1 MTGSPL
7 LPLVGGLVLALWLG
21 LAAWALASGLGMRRR
36 ARHADRQA
44 ERLGQLLDSAPA
56 LPMMIRP
63 DGRLEAPERLADW
76 LGLKRIP
83 NFLADLAGGD
93 AGLSEQDAAELARD
107 VAAAQKSG
115 KPFTRA
121 ARPQGS
127 ARTLLIR
134 GAAAT
139 SALSAPGGAI
149 LWFFDATDSQAEIGR
164 LGSEAARLARAFEAL
179 SGLIEAS
186 PFPMWHRGPDLR
198 LTLVNSAYVRAVE
211 GSDAGDVIDR
221 GLELVETSGGRTPL
235 AMAAAARDG
244 RETVSRTVPA
254 TISGARRMMRVV
266 DVPLGDA
273 GVAGYAIDIE
283 ETEEV
288 RTAFKRFSEAQRDML
303 DLLSAGVAQF
313 GPDRAL
319 TFSNQPFQRLFAMK
333 PEWLADRPEFD
344 RVLDR
349 MRETGRIPES
359 RDFPSWKA
367 ERRGWFVAAEG
378 VAEESW
384 LLPGGTHLRVVA
396 QPLPDGGLLL
406 IFEDRTEQVQLA
418 SARDTLLRVR
428 TATFD
433 NLFEG
438 ICVFAADGRLTVWNN
453 RFRQI
458 WDFEEEFLATHP
470 RIDKIAESAAGQLS
484 NPSRAVLIRELVRI
498 ATVERQQRS
507 GRVAL
512 KNGKHYEFAAVP
524 LPDGNALFTMLD
536 ISDSRKIEQALRDR
550 NEALEQSDRVKTGF
564 VENMS
569 YELRTPL
576 TSIGG
581 FAEMLKEGYAGPLEE
596 RAADYVGAILE
607 AVARLGSLIDG
618 VLDLTQIEA
627 EGLPLEKAPVDLVAL
642 AGEAAAETREAMAAK
657 PIDFAVELDPSLG
670 SVQGDARRLR
680 QAIEHLLRHAT
691 AATPPGGRILL
702 HGSGDDNAARIVV
715 SDNGAGMSA
724 AEQARAFDR
733 FNNAEMARGGAPI
746 LGLALPLAKQ
756 FVEAHGGIVTLYSE
770 SGEGTM
776 VSIALPRR

>member
-7 LPLVGGLVLALWLG
+7 MPLVAGLVMAAWLG
-21 LAAWALASGLGMRRR
+21 GAAWALVTGLRMRRG
-36 ARHADRQA
+36 ARILGTQA
-44 ERLGQLLDSAPA
+44 EKLQQLLDSAPA
-56 LPMMIRP
+56 LPMMVRP
-63 DGRLEAPERLADW
+63 DGRIEAPERLADW
-76 LGLKRIP
+76 LGLARMP
-83 NFLADLAGGD
+83 NFLADLTGAD
-93 AGLSEQDAAELARD
+93 KGLTEDDAAGLARD
-107 VAAAQKSG
+107 VAVAQKSG
-115 KPFTRA
+115 KAFTRA
-121 ARPQGS
+121 ARAQGS
-127 ARTLLIR
+127 SRTLLIR

-139 SALSAPGGAI
+139 SALSEPGGVI
-149 LWFFDATDSQAEIGR
+149 LWFFDATESQAEIGR
-164 LGSEAARLARAFEAL
+164 LGQEAARLARAFDAL

-198 LTLVNSAYVRAVE
+198 LTLVNSAYVKAVE
-211 GSDAGDVIDR
+211 GHDAADVIAR
-221 GLELVETSGGRTPL
+221 GLELVETSGGRSPL
-235 AMAAAARDG
+235 ALAASARDG
-244 RETVSRTVPA
+244 KAVVTRTVPA
-254 TISGARRMMRVV
+254 TISGERRMMRVV

-283 ETEEV
+283 ETEQV
-288 RTAFKRFSEAQRDML
+288 RSAFKRFSDAQRDML

-319 TFSNQPFQRLFAMK
+319 AFSNQPFQRIFAMK
-333 PEWLADRPEFD
+333 PEWIADRPEFD

-359 RDFPSWKA
+359 RDFPGWKA
-367 ERRGWFVAAEG
+367 ERREWFTVPEG

-406 IFEDRTEQVQLA
+406 IFEDRTEEVQLA

-433 NLFEG
+433 NLFEAVG
-438 ICVFAADGRLTVWNN
+438 VFAADGRLNLWNT
-453 RFRQI
+453 RFRQV
-458 WDFEEEFLATHP
+458 WDFEEDFLATHP
-470 RIDKIAESAAGQLS
+470 RVDVLAEAAGERLT
-484 NPSRAVLIRELVRI
+484 NPARASLIRELVRI

-536 ISDSRKIEQALRDR
+536 ISDSRQIERALRDR
-550 NEALEQSDRVKTGF
+550 NEALEQGDKLKTAF

-581 FAEMLKEGYAGPLEE
+581 FAEMLKEGYAGPLED
-596 RAADYVGAILE
+596 RAVDYVAAILE
-607 AVARLGSLIDG
+607 SVARLGLLIDG
-618 VLDLTQIEA
+618 VLDLTQSQA
-627 EGLPLEKAPVDLVAL
+627 GVLPLELQPVNLIAM
-642 AGEAAAETREAMAAK
+642 AQEAAKGFTDAAATK
-657 PIDFAVELDPSLG
+657 SIDFAVDLDPSLG
-670 SVQGDARRLR
+670 GIRGDAKRLR
-680 QAIEHLLRHAT
+680 QAIEHLLEHAIAGT
-691 AATPPGGRILL
+691 AAGGRVLL
-702 HGSGDDNAARIVV
+702 HGSGDDRMARIVV
-715 SDNGAGMSA
+715 SDNGRGMSA

-733 FNNAEMARGGAPI
+733 FNKAESARNGGDR

-756 FVEAHGGIVTLYSE
+756 FAEAHGGSVTLYSE
-770 SGEGTM
+770 PGAGTV
-776 VSIALPRR
+776 VSIELPR